1 MLIHGLPVFA
11 VAVSVK
17 AVVVEQG
24 KAAKV
29 IVYKKKRRK
38 QYQRERGH
46 RQSITVLKITDIQ
59 LASQQQ

>member
-1 MLIHGLPVFA
+1 M
-11 VAVSVK
+11 SVK

-59 LASQQQ
+59 LASPQQ